1 MSLLATSLVGNVSK
15 ILDKFVSDKDLKLK
29 LESDLISSI
38 TEIDKAQ
45 AQINLQDAKSSSLF
59 QSMWRPTL
67 CWVLVLS
74 FSLQYFF
81 SPILAIFD
89 IDIPQADMSVMMPV
103 LFGVLGL
110 GTLRTY
116 ELKTGVKR

>member
-15 ILDKFVSDKDLKLK
+15 ILDKFVSDKDLKSK

-116 ELKTGVKR
+116 ELKAGVKR

>member
-116 ELKTGVKR
+116 ELKAGVKR

>member
-1 MSLLATSLVGNVSK
+1 MSLLATSLIGNVSK
-15 ILDKFVSDKDLKLK
+15 ILDKFIPDKDLKVK
-29 LESDLISSI
+29 VESELVASI
-38 TEIDKAQ
+38 NDIDKAQ
-45 AQINLQDAKSSSLF
+45 AQINLQDAKSSNLF

-67 CWVLVLS
+67 CWILVLS

-116 ELKTGVKR
+116 ELKTGVKK

>member
-15 ILDKFVSDKDLKLK
+15 ILDKFVSDKDLKSK

-67 CWVLVLS
+67 CWVLVLT

>member
-81 SPILAIFD
+81 SPILAIFN

-116 ELKTGVKR
+116 ELKTGVKK

>member
-15 ILDKFVSDKDLKLK
+15 ILDKFVSDKDLKSK

-116 ELKTGVKR
+116 ELKTGVKK

>member
-15 ILDKFVSDKDLKLK
+15 ILDKFVSDKDLKSK

-89 IDIPQADMSVMMPV
+89 IDIPQADMSVKKPV

>member
-1 MSLLATSLVGNVSK
+1 MSLLATSIVGNVSK
-15 ILDKFVSDKDLKLK
+15 ILDKFVSDKDLKSK

-116 ELKTGVKR
+116 ELKTVVKK

>member
-15 ILDKFVSDKDLKLK
+15 ILDKFVSDKDLKSK

-89 IDIPQADMSVMMPV
+89 INIPQADMSVMMPV

-116 ELKTGVKR
+116 ELKAGVKR

>member
-15 ILDKFVSDKDLKLK
+15 ILDKFVSDKDLKSK

-74 FSLQYFF
+74 FSL
-81 SPILAIFD
+81 PINFE
-89 IDIPQADMSVMMPV
+89 
-103 LFGVLGL
+103 F
-110 GTLRTY
+110 
-116 ELKTGVKR
+116 

>member
-15 ILDKFVSDKDLKLK
+15 ILDKFVSDKDLKSK

-81 SPILAIFD
+81 SPILAIFN

-116 ELKTGVKR
+116 ELKTGVKK

>member
-15 ILDKFVSDKDLKLK
+15 ILDKFVSDKDLKSK

>member
-1 MSLLATSLVGNVSK
+1 
-15 ILDKFVSDKDLKLK
+15 
-29 LESDLISSI
+29 
-38 TEIDKAQ
+38 
-45 AQINLQDAKSSSLF
+45 
-59 QSMWRPTL
+59 MWRPTL
-67 CWVLVLS
+67 CWILVLS

-110 GTLRTY
+110 RTLRTY
-116 ELKTGVKR
+116 ELKTGVKK